1 VKAALLLLMTFA
13 TAGCCAM
20 GMHHTP
26 VPPIP
31 ADEVAKQFSF
41 EYQKRP
47 VYVFGESSG
56 KPPLLLLHELPGFTP
71 QAWNLA
77 KQLSS
82 DFTVYVPLLF
92 GRAGVTYGKVM
103 FTRIVLSPAWRVKR
117 RHATAPIEDSLLA
130 LVDEIH
136 RRQPT
141 KPVGVIGMCLTGN
154 LAVPILGRRSFVR
167 AAVVSQ
173 PSLPFCDK
181 DDIAL
186 SAADIDAA
194 NVHDIPFLFLR
205 FSDDGVSHGKLVP
218 FNRLMPRLVR
228 PIVLPD
234 HHELG
239 DSHFRHAVLTSELF
253 DASGAMIDKNVPCEV
268 DVSGN
273 LVETSKTPHCV
284 YGKVVEYLRGQLRA
298 DISK

>member
-1 VKAALLLLMTFA
+1 VKTALLLLMTFA
-13 TAGCCAM
+13 AAGCCAA
-20 GMHHTP
+20 GIHHSP

-31 ADEVAKQFSF
+31 ADQVTKQFSF
-41 EYQKRP
+41 EHEKRT
-47 VYVFGESSG
+47 VYVFGEGSG
-56 KPPLLLLHELPGFTP
+56 KPPVLLLHELPGLTP

-77 KQLSS
+77 KHLSS

-103 FTRIVLSPAWRVKR
+103 FVRIASSPQWRVKR
-117 RHATAPIEDSLLA
+117 RHETAPIEDSLVA

-154 LAVPILGRRSFVR
+154 LAAPILGRRPFVR

-173 PSLPFCDK
+173 PSLPFCDRE
-181 DDIAL
+181 DIAL
-186 SAADIDAA
+186 GDGDIRAVNARGIPSLFFRFEDDEVSA
-194 NVHDIPFLFLR
+194 
-205 FSDDGVSHGKLVP
+205 GKLDL
-218 FNRLMPRLVR
+218 FKAAMPGLVDALE
-228 PIVLPD
+228 LPD
-234 HHELG
+234 HHAG

-253 DASGAMIDKNVPCEV
+253 DATGAMIDKDVPCEV
-268 DVSGN
+268 DASGH

-284 YGKVVEYLRGQLRA
+284 YSKIVEYLRARLGA
-298 DISK
+298 DVSQ